1 MFKFSCNLCGK
12 SGHKAKDCPQ
22 RYKIKCEHC
31 GRLVHMKETC
41 WKLEANKRKRPEWW
55 TDMVAATV
63 DEGEHLL

>member
-1 MFKFSCNLCGK
+1 
-12 SGHKAKDCPQ
+12 
-22 RYKIKCEHC
+22 
-31 GRLVHMKETC
+31 MKETC